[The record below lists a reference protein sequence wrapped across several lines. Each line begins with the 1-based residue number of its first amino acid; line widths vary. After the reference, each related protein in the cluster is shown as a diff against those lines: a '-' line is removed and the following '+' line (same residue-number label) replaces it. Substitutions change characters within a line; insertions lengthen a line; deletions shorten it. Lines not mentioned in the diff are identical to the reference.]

1 MLTGRQLAAYCVAA
15 YKALWVYWYGT
26 YGNPCS
32 QSLYNSKKKQYPSH
46 YTGDRTSGYMKDIA
60 NGRTCADCVGMI
72 KAFFWSGGDISD
84 KPKYASNHCPDV
96 SANGMIKLCK
106 QTGPIASIPDEP
118 GLVVWKDGHI
128 GVYIGDGYTIEMR
141 GFAYDC
147 VKRKVKDGPWV
158 KWGRL
163 PESMI
168 QYTDEPAPEPMP
180 IGWRDLRKGCEGED
194 VREMQSGLM
203 KLGYPLPKYGADG
216 DFGSETLKAVKTFQ
230 TDQGLEPDG
239 VMQADDFAALSRAL
253 TQMEQGDG
261 EQETPEPDQPA
272 EPQTDQPQIIREVE
286 ITGGS
291 VNVRSAPG
299 TEGTRILGIVY
310 RGNRLPWQGE
320 IRNVDGRDWY
330 LVEFALQNAWVS
342 SKYAKLLD
350 GGGEVNGSADLGV
363 RGDDGDPAGAEP
375 VKRGEKICDI
385 SKWQP
390 TVNYDAFIADTALI
404 ILRAGVRKDD
414 GKVYIDE
421 RFRQHAD
428 ALEQRGVR
436 FGVYFYS
443 QANTPEK
450 AYEDAAKFYEYA
462 APYRPLFWAVDLED
476 KSITPAAI
484 AAFADELRD
493 YVADE
498 KIGAYVANHLY
509 DQYRFDSL
517 RNRFDFIWIPR
528 YGSTKPAHSCDLWQ
542 YTSTGSVEGISGNVD
557 LNRITGDGHDLE
569 WFTGGE
575 AHE

>member
-15 YKALWVYWYGT
+15 YKADWVYWYGT
-26 YGNPCS
+26 YGNPCT

-72 KAFFWSGGDISD
+72 KAFFWSGGDISA

-128 GVYIGDGYTIEMR
+128 GVYIGDGATIEMR
-141 GFAYDC
+141 GFSYDC
-147 VKRKVKDGPWV
+147 VKRKVKEGPWV

-168 QYTDEPAPEPMP
+168 QYTDEPATEPMP
-180 IGWRDLRKGCEGED
+180 LGWRDLRKGCEGED

-203 KLGYPLPKYGADG
+203 KLGYTLPKYGADG
-216 DFGSETLKAVKTFQ
+216 DFGSETLKAVKAFQ
-230 TDQGLEPDG
+230 ADQGLAVDG

-253 TQMEQGDG
+253 MQMETEDG
-261 EQETPEPDQPA
+261 ELETPEPDQPA
-272 EPQTDQPQIIREVE
+272 APQADQPQIIREVE

-350 GGGEVNGSADLGV
+350 GGGVEDVVADF
-363 RGDDGDPAGAEP
+363 GDTGDPAVPDGL
-375 VKRGEKICDI
+375 KRGEKICDI

-390 TVNYDAFIADTALI
+390 NVDYDKFIADTALI

-414 GKVYIDE
+414 GRVYYDKC
-421 RFRQHAD
+421 FFQHAD
-428 ALEQRGVR
+428 ALKARGVR

-443 QANTPEK
+443 QADTE
-450 AYEDAAKFYEYA
+450 AKVFEEARSFVQCAQEYN
-462 APYRPLFWAVDLED
+462 PLFWAVDLEEEQ
-476 KSITPAAI
+476 ITHRAI
-484 AAFADELRD
+484 QTFANELR
-493 YVADE
+493 YLATGE

-509 DQYRFDSL
+509 KHYGFDTL
-517 RNRFDFIWIPR
+517 RDLFDFVWIPR
-528 YGSTKPAHSCDLWQ
+528 YGSKPPDHPCDLWQ
-542 YTSTGSVEGISGNVD
+542 YTSTGKVGGISGNVD
-557 LNRITGDGHDLE
+557 LSRITGDGHGLD
-569 WFTGGE
+569 WFCRGD
-575 AHE
+575 AV